1 LSFLRRR
8 SRKELSHR
16 IHPFQQLTGICN
28 RTYSLRIQ
36 RFITD
41 FGAEH
46 SFESSIKKMQEHHP
60 LAKIPASSAREI
72 VQKYAKES
80 HKHLPGIFSLKEDS
94 KQMII
99 EMDGEMIPTVSFN
112 SEGDKRKNRKVAWE
126 ELRIGVA
133 QNMGDSEWKYAAS
146 FQSADQLGEKLQMVM
161 KCLGFTDT
169 TKVHCI
175 GDGASW
181 IREQGEK
188 IAGPNFSYLIDIFH
202 LCEYFSAAF
211 DGLRLEPKKQM
222 LELKEWMQEEK
233 IQEVVSLLEKEKEI
247 APDHEGLEAC
257 LRYIKNREG
266 QFNYGKA
273 RAKELPISSG
283 KVESTHRSL
292 IQRRLKIPG
301 AWWKRENADAMAN
314 LRTLRANGGWELLW
328 NKKNSLSL
336 YKI

>member
-1 LSFLRRR
+1 
-8 SRKELSHR
+8 
-16 IHPFQQLTGICN
+16 
-28 RTYSLRIQ
+28 
-36 RFITD
+36 
-41 FGAEH
+41 
-46 SFESSIKKMQEHHP
+46 MQEHHP
-60 LAKIPASSAREI
+60 LAKIPASSARQI
-72 VQKYAKES
+72 VQRYAEEA
-80 HKHLPGIFSLKEDS
+80 HKHLPGIFSVTEDS

-99 EMDGEMIPTVSFN
+99 EMDGEMIPTVSFDPG
-112 SEGDKRKNRKVAWE
+112 EDRRKNRKVAWE

-146 FQSADQLGEKLQMVM
+146 FQSADQLGARLEVVM

-169 TKVHCI
+169 TNVHCV
-175 GDGASW
+175 GDGALW
-181 IREQGEK
+181 ITEQGEK
-188 IAGPNFSYLIDIFH
+188 IAGSNFSYLIDIFH
-202 LCEYFSAAF
+202 LCEYFSGAF

-222 LELKEWMQEEK
+222 LVLKDRMKEGK
-233 IQEVVSLLEKEKEI
+233 IQEVIGLLEEEQEI

-266 QFNYGKA
+266 QFDYAGA
-273 RAKELPISSG
+273 VAKELPIGSG

-328 NKKNSLSL
+328 NKK
-336 YKI
+336 